1 MFNRNRPPT
10 SAMGHLGHAAIAGTL
25 LATTGYM
32 ESSVPWFQQQ
42 MASKDAAIGAVIFC
56 ALLLA
61 VFIASVYR
69 IVRPKPAALPPPDHG
84 RSLGGG
90 VTVGR
95 IQPRPRGGGIRS
107 RV

>member
-10 SAMGHLGHAAIAGTL
+10 SAMGHLGHAVIAGTL

-32 ESSVPWFQQQ
+32 ESSVPWFRQE
-42 MASKDAAIGAVIFC
+42 MASKAAAIGAVIFC

-69 IVRPKPAALPPPDHG
+69 IVRPKPAPPLPEHG
-84 RSLGGG
+84 RALGGG

-95 IQPRPRGGGIRS
+95 IQARPRGGIRS